1 MTDVPQARKKVVLIS
16 RYSSPRSGPAYD
28 GVSIVI
34 DREIF
39 TAEKKMADIDL
50 LRFALSVADFSD
62 PTEIWFPISNVA
74 IPGCTNTMPSALAQ
88 SAR

>member
-28 GVSIVI
+28 GVSTVI

-62 PTEIWFPISNVA
+62 PTEISNFECGYS
-74 IPGCTNTMPSALAQ
+74 IPGCTNAMPSALAQ

>member
-1 MTDVPQARKKVVLIS
+1 MIDVAQAREKVVLIS
-16 RYSSPRSGPAYD
+16 SYSSPPCGPAYD

-34 DREIF
+34 DKGIF
-39 TAEKKMADIDL
+39 KAEKKMADIDL

-74 IPGCTNTMPSALAQ
+74 IPGCTNTIPSAFAQ

>member
-34 DREIF
+34 DKGIF
-39 TAEKKMADIDL
+39 KAEKKMADI
-50 LRFALSVADFSD
+50 ADFSD